1 MARLKGHTNICSL
14 IMKCPG
20 DTCTET
26 MSYIDS
32 TILLA
37 LVKGLHDEVT
47 KGEILSKVEQ
57 WTRTQPSLSWMRE
70 RQASVILLS

>member
-1 MARLKGHTNICSL
+1 
-14 IMKCPG
+14 MKCPG

-26 MSYIDS
+26 MSYMDS

-37 LVKGLHDEVT
+37 LDKGLHDEVT

-57 WTRTQPSLSWMRE
+57 MDLDTTITFVEARE
-70 RQASVILLS
+70 TGKCDGTT